1 LCIFPSPSPLHRSII
16 SEQTPAFIVIVLDII
31 PLSTHHNFPNDFSAK
46 HLKCNFYPH
55 SQTFNTLVKEG
66 ILKRRIIFHKN
77 ENENENCIM
86 KDEKT
91 EKIANIVWGGKLTLI
106 EKVKGKSL

>member
-1 LCIFPSPSPLHRSII
+1 
-16 SEQTPAFIVIVLDII
+16 
-31 PLSTHHNFPNDFSAK
+31 
-46 HLKCNFYPH
+46 
-55 SQTFNTLVKEG
+55 
-66 ILKRRIIFHKN
+66 
-77 ENENENCIM
+77 M